1 MKRRLE
7 HIGLSVLRTAVLLA
21 PCRQRPAGAAEA
33 EHRRDR
39 ISYGTLT
46 PTCYQYGDQM
56 MKMVTASVLVLTGS
70 VLMAGQATSHIKT
83 IPDQTITA
91 TATIEA
97 IDQTMRIVTVRMDDG
112 TDEQLLVP
120 ADVQRFSQLKI
131 GDKITARY
139 YASLIVRLKQPGEA
153 SVDVTDAA
161 VTPTNGARPGGTL
174 ATQRTLTVTIT
185 AIDPKVPSI
194 TVESAD
200 GWTYSRKVNDRKALE
215 KVKVGDRL
223 DVTWN
228 DAVLISAASAK

>member
-1 MKRRLE
+1 MKMLMTSA
-7 HIGLSVLRTAVLLA
+7 LLLA
-21 PCRQRPAGAAEA
+21 
-33 EHRRDR
+33 
-39 ISYGTLT
+39 
-46 PTCYQYGDQM
+46 
-56 MKMVTASVLVLTGS
+56 GS
-70 VLMAGQATSHIKT
+70 VLMTEPAAQIKT

-97 IDQTMRIVTVRMDDG
+97 IDQTMRIVTVRMQDG

-120 ADVQRFSQLKI
+120 ADVERFSALKV

-139 YASLIVRLKQPGEA
+139 YGSLIVRLKQPGEA
-153 SVDVTDAA
+153 AVDVTDAA
-161 VTPTNGARPGGTL
+161 VTPTAGARPGGTL

-194 TVESAD
+194 TVKSAD
-200 GWTYSRKVNDRKALE
+200 GWTYSRKVNDRKVLE

-228 DAVLISAASAK
+228 DAVLISVAPAK

>member
-1 MKRRLE
+1 
-7 HIGLSVLRTAVLLA
+7 
-21 PCRQRPAGAAEA
+21 
-33 EHRRDR
+33 
-39 ISYGTLT
+39 
-46 PTCYQYGDQM
+46 M
-56 MKMVTASVLVLTGS
+56 MKMLTASVLVLTGS
-70 VLMAGQATSHIKT
+70 VLMAEPAATQIKT

-97 IDQTMRIVTVRMDDG
+97 IDQTMRIVTVRMEDG

-120 ADVQRFSQLKI
+120 ADVQRFSELKV

-139 YASLIVRLKQPGEA
+139 YGSLIVRLKQPGEA
-153 SVDVTDAA
+153 TVDVTDAA
-161 VTPTNGARPGGTL
+161 VTPTAGARPGGTL

-194 TVESAD
+194 TVKSAD
-200 GWTYSRKVNDRKALE
+200 GWTYNRRVNGRKELE

-228 DAVLISAASAK
+228 DAVLISVAPAK